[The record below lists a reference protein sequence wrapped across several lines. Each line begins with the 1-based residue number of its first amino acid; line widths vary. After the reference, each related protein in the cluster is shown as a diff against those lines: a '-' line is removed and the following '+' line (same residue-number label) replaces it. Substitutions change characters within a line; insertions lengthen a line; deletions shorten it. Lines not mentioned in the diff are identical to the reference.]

1 MLSTIASIGAF
12 IPGLFGKQ
20 LSFKAAKIAG
30 FASLAVLL
38 LAVLSLGKCAYD
50 ASVVNEYKTEQ
61 RAKEAEATLEAERRA
76 NAEELARQLD
86 EAARQGRLDAAT
98 AEAKRADP
106 AGAAKPVGPVTKS
119 YYDTLR
125 KEQGK

>member
-1 MLSTIASIGAF
+1 MLSLIASIGAF

-30 FASLAVLL
+30 FVSLAVLL
-38 LAVLSLGKCAYD
+38 VAVLSLGKCAYD
-50 ASVVNEYKTEQ
+50 ASVVNKYKTEQ
-61 RAKEAEATLEAERRA
+61 RAKEAKATLDAERRA
-76 NAEELARQLD
+76 NAEALARQLD
-86 EAARQGRLDAAT
+86 EAERQGRLDAAT
-98 AEAKRADP
+98 AEAAKADP
-106 AGAAKPVGPVTKS
+106 TGAAKPVGPVTKS